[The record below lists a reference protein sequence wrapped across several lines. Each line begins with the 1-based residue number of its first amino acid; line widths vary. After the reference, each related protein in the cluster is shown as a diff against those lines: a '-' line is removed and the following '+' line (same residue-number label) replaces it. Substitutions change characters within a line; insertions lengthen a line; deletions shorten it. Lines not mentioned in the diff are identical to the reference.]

1 MTVQFYMDKPAIKQA
16 AIDFRQA
23 LFDWKDKDKIL
34 ETFKK
39 SRDSWTDEQLVRT
52 VIYCEGQIDYILKAL
67 NPIIDLA
74 IAGDIDEPFAM
85 TSFTGSKVGRVL
97 WDELSYPEITVPYE
111 KLSELLRGGLSHDEF
126 WKTDYYK
133 LNLLPKKFKVE

>member
-1 MTVQFYMDKPAIKQA
+1 MDKPAIKQA

-23 LFDWKDKDKIL
+23 LLDWKDKEKIL
-34 ETFKK
+34 ETFKQT
-39 SRDSWTDEQLVRT
+39 RDSWTEEQLERT
-52 VIYCEGQIDYILKAL
+52 VLYCEEQIDYILKAL

-74 IAGDIDEPFAM
+74 TAGDIDEPFSM

-111 KLSELLRGGLSHDEF
+111 KFSELLRGGLTHDEF